1 VETTAT
7 AATGTPA
14 VPGVASANVGQAI
27 VLSIPPAVFAIT
39 SQGFSVNQG
48 VQFQLKGALGGCVS
62 SQDLVTANVNA
73 GMTNLTVEVPEC
85 AAPDQM
91 VRIPGHGS
99 VRLLIVPEILAIV
112 PDAANYPNTF
122 IYGSGFV
129 CEATDII
136 YSTGPLASNQVLS
149 FTCNQ
154 IYISI
159 RPQSGEQIQIK
170 TAGGRS
176 QLFTMP

>member
-1 VETTAT
+1 
-7 AATGTPA
+7 
-14 VPGVASANVGQAI
+14 VPGVASANVGQTIA
-27 VLSIPPAVFAIT
+27 LSIPAAAFAIR

-48 VQFQLKGALGGCVS
+48 VQFELKGALGGCAS
-62 SQDLVTANVNA
+62 SLDLVTANVNA
-73 GMTNLTVEVPEC
+73 GMRSLTVAVPAC

-91 VRIPGHGS
+91 VRVPGYGS
-99 VRLLIVPEILAIV
+99 VRLLVVPEIFAIV
-112 PDAANYPNTF
+112 PDDMNYPNTV

-129 CEATDII
+129 CGAGGTEII
-136 YSTGPLASNQVLS
+136 HSTGPLASNQVLS
-149 FTCNQ
+149 LSCNQ

-159 RPQSGEQIQIK
+159 RPQSLEQIQIK

>member
-1 VETTAT
+1 M
-7 AATGTPA
+7 
-14 VPGVASANVGQAI
+14 
-27 VLSIPPAVFAIT
+27 
-39 SQGFSVNQG
+39 NQG
-48 VQFQLKGALGGCVS
+48 VQFQQKGALAGCTS
-62 SQDLVTANVNA
+62 SQVVVTTNVNA
-73 GMTNLTVEVPEC
+73 GMTSLAVAVPQC

-91 VRIPGHGS
+91 VRVPGHGS

-112 PDAANYPNTF
+112 PDATNYPNTF
-122 IYGSGFV
+122 IHGSGFV
-129 CEATDII
+129 CGAGETDII
-136 YSTGPLASNQVLS
+136 LSTGPLASNQVLS
-149 FTCNQ
+149 LTCSQ